1 VGVDGTGVDRD
12 VVPAQE
18 ELESLRE
25 RVSQLEH
32 ALESRVVVEQAKGIL
47 AERFHL
53 AVDDAFLVL
62 RYAARSSRRD
72 IHEVARE
79 VVTSRVTPGSV
90 TVALAR
96 QQRWRAVGQRER
108 AEAHREKAHE
118 ELRRTDRILKQREGQ
133 LRPEG
138 SG

>member
-1 VGVDGTGVDRD
+1 MGVGRD
-12 VVPAQE
+12 VLPAE
-18 ELESLRE
+18 DELEFLRE
-25 RVSQLEH
+25 RVSQLQR
-32 ALESRVVVEQAKGIL
+32 ALESRIVVEQAKGIL
-47 AERFHL
+47 AERFRL
-53 AVDDAFLVL
+53 AVDDAFLML

-108 AEAHREKAHE
+108 AEAHE
-118 ELRRTDRILKQREGQ
+118 ELRRTDQIVKKRGAATA
-133 LRPEG
+133 
-138 SG
+138 

>member
-1 VGVDGTGVDRD
+1 MGVGRD
-12 VVPAQE
+12 VLPAE
-18 ELESLRE
+18 DELEFLRE
-25 RVSQLEH
+25 RVSQLQR
-32 ALESRVVVEQAKGIL
+32 ALESRIVVEQAKGIL
-47 AERFHL
+47 AERFRL
-53 AVDDAFLVL
+53 AVDDAFLML
-62 RYAARSSRRD
+62 RDAARSSRRD

-118 ELRRTDRILKQREGQ
+118 ELRRTDQIVKKRGAATA
-133 LRPEG
+133 
-138 SG
+138 

>member
-1 VGVDGTGVDRD
+1 MGVGRD
-12 VVPAQE
+12 VLPAE
-18 ELESLRE
+18 DELEFLRE
-25 RVSQLEH
+25 RVSQLQR
-32 ALESRVVVEQAKGIL
+32 ALESRIVVEQAKGIL
-47 AERFHL
+47 AERFRL
-53 AVDDAFLVL
+53 AVDDAFLML

-118 ELRRTDRILKQREGQ
+118 ELRRTDQIVKKRGAATA
-133 LRPEG
+133 
-138 SG
+138 